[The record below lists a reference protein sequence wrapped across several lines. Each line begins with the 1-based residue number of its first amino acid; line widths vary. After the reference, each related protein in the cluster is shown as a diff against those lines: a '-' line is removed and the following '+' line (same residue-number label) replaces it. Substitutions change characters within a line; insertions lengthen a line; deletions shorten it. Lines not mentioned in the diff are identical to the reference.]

1 MKTNRRPEGRWSF
14 ERVSVD
20 ELGVEAVPLPLDWSL
35 LLSALE
41 EEEEP
46 VMSGVDTVLFSIM
59 LDDEGFA
66 SLIPPGSICRKASK
80 IPGLVEEEVFV
91 VAFGLYLTSTSMSR
105 FWRVASLRNNERPTT
120 NSKRPV

>member
-46 VMSGVDTVLFSIM
+46 VMSGVDTVLFSII

-66 SLIPPGSICRKASK
+66 SLIPPGS
-80 IPGLVEEEVFV
+80 V
-91 VAFGLYLTSTSMSR
+91 
-105 FWRVASLRNNERPTT
+105 
-120 NSKRPV
+120 